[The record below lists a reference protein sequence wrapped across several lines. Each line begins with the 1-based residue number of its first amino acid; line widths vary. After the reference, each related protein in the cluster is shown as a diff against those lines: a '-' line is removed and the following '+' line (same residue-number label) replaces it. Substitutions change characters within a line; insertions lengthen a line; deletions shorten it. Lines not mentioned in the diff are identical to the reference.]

1 MSFTEVNLDIE
12 QTTEIA
18 ISEYTRK
25 LGNLVLS
32 LGYEGTLSV
41 GALEDE
47 IRFYQQRTVEACLEL
62 GKRLLILKEITPH
75 GEFKQRTEMLNIS
88 YRTANRFMTTA
99 LKFSKSDNLSL
110 LKAAGNQSKLLEL
123 LVLDDEDIAEL
134 SNGGS
139 VNDITLD
146 DIDRM
151 TASELRKKLREYKAD
166 LDTKDQ
172 VIKAKDQEKNK
183 ILEENTR
190 LKSPAQIKE
199 RAETEQQQLTK
210 KALEELD
217 SACATMHND
226 VVRFKNNINSILDAI
241 NEHGLYDIQEQLE
254 ASVVAAFQQ
263 IAQSSVELGIQI
275 DFEAMVNPT
284 WMATAEK
291 SPLTGGDLEGAFAD
305 TTTELES

>member
-1 MSFTEVNLDIE
+1 MDIE
-12 QTTEIA
+12 QTTEMA
-18 ISEYTRK
+18 ISEHYQK
-25 LGNLVLS
+25 LGHLALS
-32 LGYEGTLSV
+32 LGYDGSLTV

-47 IRFYQQRTVEACLEL
+47 IRFYQRRTVEACLEL
-62 GKRLLILKEITPH
+62 GKRLILLKELTPH
-75 GEFKQRTEMLNIS
+75 GEFKQRTEMLNINE
-88 YRTANRFMTTA
+88 RTARRFISAA
-99 LKFSKSDNLSL
+99 LKFSKTDNLSV
-110 LKAAGNQSKLLEL
+110 LKAAGNQAKLLEL
-123 LVLDDEDIAEL
+123 LVLDDEEITEL

-151 TASELRKKLREYKAD
+151 TATELRKKLREKIAD
-166 LDTKDQ
+166 VEAKEQ

-183 ILEENTR
+183 ILEENTK
-190 LKSPAQIKE
+190 LKSPAQIKK

-226 VVRFKNNINSILDAI
+226 VVRFTNHINSILDAI
-241 NEHGLYDIQEQLE
+241 NEHGLYDIQDKFES
-254 ASVVAAFQQ
+254 SVVAAFQQ
-263 IAQSSVELGIQI
+263 IAQTSVELGIQI
-275 DFEAMVNPT
+275 DFENMVTPS